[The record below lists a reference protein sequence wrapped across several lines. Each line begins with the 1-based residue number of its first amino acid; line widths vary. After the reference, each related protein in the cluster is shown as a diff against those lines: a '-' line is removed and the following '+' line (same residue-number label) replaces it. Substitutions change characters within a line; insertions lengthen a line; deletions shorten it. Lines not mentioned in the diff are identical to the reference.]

1 MCVELEVIHP
11 KTIHMEEII
20 MLTRAKLNDEAKSLS
35 EKHQFRDDAGKL
47 LSTNAQIFHE
57 NLRIEVQNFKD
68 FIGQNPKP
76 NDDDISVQRRIL
88 NKALALYND
97 EMRVQR
103 LEYLKTLGSETALI
117 MFLGNQRTEGL
128 AIEENKK
135 EDTVTIIETK
145 HVGIDSTDFYGF
157 MCSADLDY
165 LKDVCCI
172 FADNIARRKVAD
184 DGKDGKNT
192 YITKASMSDSYIALR
207 KKLHD
212 TTGIN
217 WVFDNPADISNNDL
231 CKELNYVVGRLCFL
245 SGDDI
250 KGQKWLIKM
259 LNPDWKF
266 VRDTIVTTNGAQK
279 AKDNEEKKGD
289 TNTEGKYIIRDEM
302 TIIRAIFKAMYTRYH
317 KLSYGYATQ
326 TNSAEKSR
334 VSEPNRDMA
343 ESSKAKEFE
352 KKATPEAGP
361 VVLGTPES
369 K

>member
-1 MCVELEVIHP
+1 
-11 KTIHMEEII
+11 

-35 EKHQFRDDAGKL
+35 EKRQFRDDSGKL
-47 LSTNAQIFHE
+47 LSGNAEIFYE
-57 NLRIEVQNFKD
+57 NLRVELQIFKD
-68 FIGQNPKP
+68 FINQNPKP
-76 NDDDISVQRRIL
+76 NDDAVSVARRIL

-103 LEYLKTLGSETALI
+103 LEYLQTLGSETALI

-135 EDTVTIIETK
+135 EDTISIVETK
-145 HVGIDSTDFYGF
+145 HVGIDATDFYSF

-172 FADNIARRKVAD
+172 FADNLARRKVLD

-192 YITKASMSDSYIALR
+192 YITKASMSESYIALR
-207 KKLHD
+207 QKLQE

-217 WVFDNPADISNNDL
+217 WIFEDPKKSEDISNNDL

-250 KGQKWLIKM
+250 KGQRWLIKM

-266 VRDTIVTTNGAQK
+266 VRDTIVSTNGAQK
-279 AKDNEEKKGD
+279 AKDNEEKKGE
-289 TNTEGKYIIRDEM
+289 TNVEGKYIIRDEM
-302 TIIRAIFKAMYTRYH
+302 TVIRAIFKAMYTRYH

-326 TNSAEKSR
+326 TNSGEKAR
-334 VSEPNRDMA
+334 VSSPNRDMS
-343 ESSKAKEFE
+343 ESSKVKEFE
-352 KKATPEAGP
+352 KNATPEAGP
-361 VVLGTPES
+361 VTIGTPES